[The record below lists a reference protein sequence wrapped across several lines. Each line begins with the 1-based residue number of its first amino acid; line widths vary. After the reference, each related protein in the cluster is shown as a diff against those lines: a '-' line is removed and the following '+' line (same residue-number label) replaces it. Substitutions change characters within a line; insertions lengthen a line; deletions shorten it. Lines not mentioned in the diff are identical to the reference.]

1 MHYYAAWFALSVLV
15 ASSGCSIY
23 APRNIDEQ
31 IRAVR
36 EAGGTGCVYF
46 RGNSRPYADVSVL
59 MVSTIGQGTDYKAC
73 LEAVPEGARSL
84 VQPQ

>member
-1 MHYYAAWFALSVLV
+1 MRYALIAVLLL
-15 ASSGCSIY
+15 SGCAIY

-31 IRAVR
+31 IRSVR

-59 MVSTIGQGTDYKAC
+59 MVSTIGQGTNYKEC
-73 LEAVPEGARSL
+73 LEVVPEGARSL

>member
-1 MHYYAAWFALSVLV
+1 MRHASLIAVLLL
-15 ASSGCSIY
+15 SGCTVFTQ
-23 APRNIDEQ
+23 RNIDEQ
-31 IRAVR
+31 IKLVK
-36 EAGGTGCVYF
+36 EAGGTGCVYV

>member
-1 MHYYAAWFALSVLV
+1 MRLAYVALLAALPGCAL
-15 ASSGCSIY
+15 Y
-23 APRNIDEQ
+23 TPRNIDEQ
-31 IRAVR
+31 IRAVK
-36 EAGGTGCVYF
+36 EAGGTGCVYM

-59 MVSTIGQGTDYKAC
+59 MVSTIGKGTDYKEC

>member
-1 MHYYAAWFALSVLV
+1 VRLAFVVLLAAL
-15 ASSGCSIY
+15 SGCSIY

-31 IRAVR
+31 IKLVK
-36 EAGGTGCVYF
+36 EAGGTGCVYV

-73 LEAVPEGARSL
+73 LEVVPEGARSL